1 MQDNLISQNAQPN
14 TNFQNQPYVF
24 QPNTQP
30 VPQQNYTV
38 PNAAQLGPQP
48 YAEQIP
54 QQYILNSFIKQRLCF
69 PNAFSWVVLG
79 ISLIYIIYYAKNNI
93 GIWPLEIIF
102 SIVHLVSALLVTLSV
117 VKVDASI
124 YKCVLVLY
132 SIFFIIIAIFY
143 IIFSIDIQKNSYEV
157 IIPLATKLILII
169 ILLCYK
175 NEFNTSNIVQMPA
188 NQEPII
194 PLV

>member
-38 PNAAQLGPQP
+38 PNAAQPGPQP
-48 YAEQIP
+48 NAEQIP
-54 QQYILNSFIKQRLCF
+54 QQYVLNTHIKLRLCF
-69 PNAFSWVVLG
+69 PNAFSWVVFG

-143 IIFSIDIQKNSYEV
+143 IIFSIDIQKNSYEI

>member
-1 MQDNLISQNAQPN
+1 MQDNLISKNAQPN

-38 PNAAQLGPQP
+38 PNAAQPGPQP

-69 PNAFSWVVLG
+69 PNAFSWVVFG

-175 NEFNTSNIVQMPA
+175 NEFKTSNIVQMPA